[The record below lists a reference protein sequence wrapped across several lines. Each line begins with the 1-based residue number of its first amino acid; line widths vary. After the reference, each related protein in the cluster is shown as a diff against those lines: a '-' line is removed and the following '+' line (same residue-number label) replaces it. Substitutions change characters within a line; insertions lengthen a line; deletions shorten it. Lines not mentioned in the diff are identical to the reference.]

1 MRIADI
7 QRFCM
12 YDGPGVRT
20 TIFLKGCPLRCA
32 WCHNPETQSNKK
44 ELLYYKNKCINCKTC
59 EICRSDAHNFS
70 RSHIFKRHLCINC
83 GDCATACPTSALEL
97 VGKDYT
103 EQEIFKIITQD
114 CAFYGENG
122 GVTVSG
128 GEPFLQCKETVSLL
142 KLCKEKGIH
151 TAVETCGYFDSDI
164 LNSAVK
170 QTDLFLWDIK
180 DTDSERHKK
189 YTGVSNEKIIKN
201 LILADS
207 MGAQIRI
214 RCILIN
220 NVNTNEQHY
229 ANIFYLV
236 SKLKNCEGVELIPY
250 HAFGSGKAEALSKE
264 NYSNNNWIPSKS
276 QIAKA
281 KNFFLQKGICVFNGS

>member
-1 MRIADI
+1 MRVADI

-12 YDGPGVRT
+12 HDGPGIRT
-20 TIFLKGCPLRCA
+20 TVFLKGCPLRCA

-44 ELLYYKNKCINCKTC
+44 ELLYYKNRCIGCRAC
-59 EICRSDAHNFS
+59 EICERNAHSVFKL
-70 RSHIFKRHLCINC
+70 HIFERHLCIGC
-83 GDCATACPTSALEL
+83 GECAAVCPVSALEFI
-97 VGKDYT
+97 GKDYT
-103 EQEIFKIITQD
+103 VQEIFKIIIQD

-180 DTDSERHKK
+180 DTDCERHKK

-207 MGAQIRI
+207 MGAKTRI

-220 NVNTNEQHY
+220 TVNTNEQHY
-229 ANIFYLV
+229 ANIINLV
-236 SKLKNCEGVELIPY
+236 SKLKNCEGVEFIPY
-250 HAFGSGKAEALSKE
+250 HAFGGGKAEALGKE
-264 NYSNNNWIPSKS
+264 KSGNNNWIPSEK
-276 QIAKA
+276 QIFNAK
-281 KNFFLQKGICVFNGS
+281 KYLLQRGIYIF